1 MNKKKNYV
9 VYEDTLENI
18 SKLTNTSG
26 AYYSSITLY
35 QHKIDRSN
43 LSPEQQVLQAQG
55 SWYKE
60 QRSNVRFTDEMLSK
74 LIDKIAYEKVL
85 GGCTENIYDVV
96 YKEVMNTNF
105 RSIAEVEEYE
115 DDGEKKYRVFAREE
129 VEPEEGEY
137 TNDLTELEKTLEKIK
152 NTSYTKNETY
162 YLEEFEVY
170 AYQYEVEKL
179 PEIVGKLI
187 KKFIRENLTYCL
199 LKNKV
204 IVPQE
209 YLDKGREGIAE
220 WREIK
225 ASKNK
230 NNSMEK
236 KMLKETYKQ
245 QKTYAYNVIEQIM
258 WGAVKDGMNWS
269 VPCLEIEGRFN
280 RTKSSKLANQ
290 LLEGKNKQEIMLMK
304 DEEFIQLFKDYWKDK
319 LQEAIEAIDKFEVDV
334 KKF

>member
-1 MNKKKNYV
+1 MNKRKNYV

-35 QHKIDRSN
+35 KHRIDRSN
-43 LSPEQQVLQAQG
+43 LSPEQQEIQARG
-55 SWYKE
+55 NWYRE
-60 QRSNVRFTDEMLSK
+60 QRSNVRFTEDTLMK

-137 TNDLTELEKTLEKIK
+137 TNDLNELEKVLETI
-152 NTSYTKNETY
+152 KNETY
-162 YLEEFEVY
+162 SKDVIYLEEFEVY

-179 PEIVGKLI
+179 PETVGKLI

-209 YLDKGREGIAE
+209 YLDKGKEGIVE

-225 ASKNK
+225 ASNNK

-269 VPCLEIEGRFN
+269 LPCLEIEGRFN

-290 LLEGKNKQEIMLMK
+290 LLEGKSKQEIMLMK

-334 KKF
+334 KKV